1 MLKDA
6 ALFIY
11 FFHSS
16 GVPICFLS
24 IYKVPGAV
32 PGILCK
38 LSCVILIITLRLN
51 NLPKVTLP
59 EGAGQGSTK
68 YFYLKDTSNHRTEMA
83 VAASHTCHFHNQQ
96 H

>member
-32 PGILCK
+32 PGILCQ

-59 EGAGQGSTK
+59 GGSRAGIHKIFLPKGHKQSQDRNGCGC
-68 YFYLKDTSNHRTEMA
+68 FPYLP
-83 VAASHTCHFHNQQ
+83 FP
-96 H
+96 